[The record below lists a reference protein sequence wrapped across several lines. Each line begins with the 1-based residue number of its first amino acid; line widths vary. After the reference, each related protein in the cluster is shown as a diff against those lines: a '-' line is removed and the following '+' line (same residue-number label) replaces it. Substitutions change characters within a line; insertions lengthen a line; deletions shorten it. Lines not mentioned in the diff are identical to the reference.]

1 MEILIMGLV
10 LSEIVCFLLGLAA
23 GAALPKKKKTE
34 YEGPQDSEE
43 EEREKLSP
51 YTLRNGSGVTKNAD
65 ATFAEQ
71 IVNIMNYNGKNQK
84 EEAFDEK
91 EN

>member
-23 GAALPKKKKTE
+23 GAVLPKKKKTE

-51 YTLRNGSGVTKNAD
+51 YRMEG
-65 ATFAEQ
+65 
-71 IVNIMNYNGKNQK
+71 
-84 EEAFDEK
+84 
-91 EN
+91 